1 MTTQPSARRR
11 APGMTPEQ
19 RREAIVNAAL
29 PLVAEHGAA
38 VTTAQI
44 ARAAGIG
51 EATIFR
57 VFDDKEALLEACIL
71 RALDP
76 ANVLSQLHAIPL
88 DQPLADRLIDAVE
101 ALDAHGGR
109 IGAVI
114 GALRASGMPNRRPRP
129 RNTDQPASDAPD
141 RRPIAAATDPAA
153 SGTHDRRPISAATD
167 PAASSIHDRRPLS
180 AATDLAASGTHDRR
194 PLSGDA
200 GRAGAHARPLASG
213 DADRSAPDAR
223 DRRSSSGDGG
233 LRALSASREEAQ
245 AATRQAVLELVEPDR
260 DSLRLS
266 AEAVTDAFLGVIT
279 GRGRGP
285 DLPAAELVDLFLYG
299 ALARP

>member
-141 RRPIAAATDPAA
+141 HRPIAAATDPAA

-167 PAASSIHDRRPLS
+167 PAAS
-180 AATDLAASGTHDRR
+180 GTHDRR

-200 GRAGAHARPLASG
+200 GLAGAHARPLASG
-213 DADRSAPDAR
+213 DAGRSAPDAR

-233 LRALSASREEAQ
+233 LRALSASREETQ